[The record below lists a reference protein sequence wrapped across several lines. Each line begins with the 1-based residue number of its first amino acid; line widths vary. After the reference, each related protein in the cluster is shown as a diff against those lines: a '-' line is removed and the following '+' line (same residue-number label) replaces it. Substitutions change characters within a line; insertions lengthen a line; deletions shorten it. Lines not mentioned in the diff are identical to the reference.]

1 MSVVKEILVEQIV
14 LLNGMSE
21 RNEACTDFKNNIEIA
36 RTISMLSEQ
45 LRWII
50 EQDTL

>member
-1 MSVVKEILVEQIV
+1 MTIVKEILVEQII

-21 RNEACTDFKNNIEIA
+21 RNEACIDYKNNIEIA

-45 LRWII
+45 LRLII
-50 EQDTL
+50 EQDAL